1 MIRAAGD
8 GGAACRD
15 ADIDLVERYRP
26 FAEPVGQVD
35 PRCLPPTLVQMMFL
49 MVWWV
54 NPLEEKSSGA
64 ARLEGVAAIALAA
77 QVATH
82 LEAVR

>member
-1 MIRAAGD
+1 MPTSTWLNVTGRVPNRLDRWIRAA
-8 GGAACRD
+8 
-15 ADIDLVERYRP
+15 
-26 FAEPVGQVD
+26 F
-35 PRCLPPTLVQMMFL
+35 PPTLVQMMFL

-64 ARLEGVAAIALAA
+64 ARFEGVAAIALAA